1 MGQIQTET
9 PYYQPNPDATLPF
22 PTVASLNDPTFTESS
37 SANTANAWGLRI
49 LDSSDIL
56 VYGAG
61 LYSFFNNYNVECS
74 QVGQGEACQN
84 RIFSVEGECS
94 VDLYSLNTV
103 GTTEMIT
110 FDGTDE
116 AVWSD
121 NVNGFIDSVTLF
133 RTSGGL

>member
-9 PYYQPNPDATLPF
+9 PYYQPNPDATIPF
-22 PTVASLNDPTFTESS
+22 SPVPSLNDPVFTESS
-37 SANTANAWGLRI
+37 TANTADAWGLRI
-49 LDSSDIL
+49 LSSSDIL

-84 RIFSVEGECS
+84 RIFSVEQSSNVE
-94 VDLYSLNTV
+94 LYCLNTV

-110 FDGTDE
+110 LDGVDE
-116 AVWSD
+116 AVWSS
-121 NVNGFIDSVTLF
+121 NVNTFIDTVALF
-133 RTSGGL
+133 RSDGGL